1 MNSLVMDTGYKFRT
15 TKGTHLFLHKVYEQ
29 DVEGVNFFIDD
40 NRDPCGIVIL
50 RFKGLADISGLDTLA
65 KHLEGERMYLPRD
78 WRVQFVDYEMVFIEC
93 IE

>member
-15 TKGTHLFLHKVYEQ
+15 TQGSHLFLHEVYELN
-29 DVEGVNFFIDD
+29 VEGVNFFIDD

-50 RFKGLADISGLDTLA
+50 RFKEVADISGLDTLA
-65 KHLEGERMYLPRD
+65 KHLGGERMYLPRD
-78 WRVQFVDYEMVFIEC
+78 WRVQFVDYEMVSIEC